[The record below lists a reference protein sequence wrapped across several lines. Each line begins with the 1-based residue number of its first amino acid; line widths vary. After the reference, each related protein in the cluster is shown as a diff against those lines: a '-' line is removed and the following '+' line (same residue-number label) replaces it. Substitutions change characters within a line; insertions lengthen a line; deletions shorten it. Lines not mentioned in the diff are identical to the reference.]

1 MSETN
6 KIKFGK
12 TFYFASLVV
21 AITIFIVGK
30 VLLLKDET
38 LDEIIKMKYSFI
50 IHLLVFAVITPVG
63 VVIREYMLLAYK
75 RNIMLIKIAF
85 IAVMTIV
92 SVITLLGSEAQ
103 TLYTLLTFLAYGV
116 LIVALIPSSSFQK
129 KTDQQ

>member
-50 IHLLVFAVITPVG
+50 IHLLVFVN
-63 VVIREYMLLAYK
+63 LL
-75 RNIMLIKIAF
+75 
-85 IAVMTIV
+85 
-92 SVITLLGSEAQ
+92 LLRHA
-103 TLYTLLTFLAYGV
+103 LNLV
-116 LIVALIPSSSFQK
+116 LK
-129 KTDQQ
+129 